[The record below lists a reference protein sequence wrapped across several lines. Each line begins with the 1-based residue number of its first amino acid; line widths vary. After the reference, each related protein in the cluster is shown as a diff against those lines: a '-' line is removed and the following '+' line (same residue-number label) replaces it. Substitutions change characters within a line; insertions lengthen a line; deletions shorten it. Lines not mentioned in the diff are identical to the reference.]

1 MPKFRVEITETAQS
15 DIWGIFQYIASDNQT
30 AAINLIKEIERQIN
44 SLEIFPLRCPVI
56 PESFELGVEYRHII
70 YGHYRTIFKVENSRV
85 IIMRVIHG
93 ARLMDLEIFQKTF
106 IVETLIP
113 KAKRSGIGK
122 LNNPAKRRV

>member
-15 DIWGIFQYIASDNQT
+15 DIWRIFQYVAAGNQ
-30 AAINLIKEIERQIN
+30 AAAVNLIKEIERQIN

-56 PESFELGVEYRHII
+56 PESFELGVEYHHII

-106 IVETLIP
+106 ISS
-113 KAKRSGIGK
+113 KK
-122 LNNPAKRRV
+122 

>member
-1 MPKFRVEITETAQS
+1 VPKFRVEITETAQS

-30 AAINLIKEIERQIN
+30 AATSLIKEIERQIN

-56 PESFELGVEYRHII
+56 PEFFELGVEYRHII

-106 IVETLIP
+106 IP
-113 KAKRSGIGK
+113 GK
-122 LNNPAKRRV
+122 K

>member
-15 DIWGIFQYIASDNQT
+15 DIWGIFQYIAADNQT
-30 AAINLIKEIERQIN
+30 AAINLINEIERQIY

-93 ARLMDLEIFQKTF
+93 ARLMNMDIFENILAPNRKITK
-106 IVETLIP
+106 E
-113 KAKRSGIGK
+113 
-122 LNNPAKRRV
+122 N